1 MQSRSLRGEQ
11 IDQLYQEH
19 LCRDFPP
26 DERKPLAQIHR
37 AVDRGIYRVVGFYR
51 EDTLCGYALLSVLP
65 GRRFG
70 FLDYFA
76 VVPQMRGGGIG
87 GQLLA
92 DLRRQ
97 MADLQGIFFEVEQPQ
112 SAPDPQQAG
121 RHTLLSAG
129 RLPLHR
135 CIHPAV
141 WGKLL
146 HFIPALCRRCRRRD
160 ASCRGGGKLPGDG
173 RPRPIRPKSGDMAT
187 GAAGR
192 RALHTAV
199 KIAKKPCRQAHLP
212 TGPF

>member
-37 AVDRGIYRVVGFYR
+37 AVDRGIYRVVGFYL

-121 RHTLLSAG
+121 RRIRFYQRGGCRYTGVYTRLFGVNYYILYLPCAGDADDETLLVEVEASYRAMVDPALYDQKVAIWRQAPPADG
-129 RLPLHR
+129 R
-135 CIHPAV
+135 CI
-141 WGKLL
+141 
-146 HFIPALCRRCRRRD
+146 
-160 ASCRGGGKLPGDG
+160 
-173 RPRPIRPKSGDMAT
+173 
-187 GAAGR
+187 
-192 RALHTAV
+192 
-199 KIAKKPCRQAHLP
+199 QQ
-212 TGPF
+212 